1 MQIWYQNNSHSRP
14 NVIVCLFFK
23 MKKFNIY
30 TKHFYVL
37 YRSRSTLSAMILG
50 SDEDHINRLDRMS
63 GSNLPETI
71 FQTFQILF
79 FL

>member
-1 MQIWYQNNSHSRP
+1 MF
-14 NVIVCLFFK
+14 C
-23 MKKFNIY
+23 
-30 TKHFYVL
+30 
-37 YRSRSTLSAMILG
+37 RSRSTLSEMMIG
-50 SDEDHINRLDRMS
+50 SENQVNRLDRMS